1 MSKIFNGQY
10 LVLRDERVVQYL
22 GKDVDGALKY
32 METYMK
38 NNKHS
43 EPYLVQ
49 VHAVAVLPPPII
61 TTLAHEVMT

>member
-22 GKDVDGALKY
+22 GKDADGALKY
-32 METYMK
+32 MEAYMK

-43 EPYLVQ
+43 EPCLVQ
-49 VHAVAVLPPPII
+49 VHAVAVLPPSII